1 MGKGKKGTG
10 SGICLSYVENVCV
23 LKRNT
28 GLFSYKHSNRRFFF
42 FNFASYVLDLEVLLT
57 HNKG

>member
-28 GLFSYKHSNRRFFF
+28 EVCSVINIQIEGFFF
-42 FNFASYVLDLEVLLT
+42 LILLAMS
-57 HNKG
+57 